1 MRKTKTNGFSLPLHP
16 FQYITYFIII
26 FEILVTCGI
35 LAPVLPDYHQ
45 VSNMQ
50 IIFLVV
56 YVPTQSAVLIT
67 GLVTTLSDPTDPVIY
82 EHRHAIKN
90 K

>member
-16 FQYITYFIII
+16 FQYITYFIIA
-26 FEILVTCGI
+26 FEILVTSAI
-35 LAPVLPDYHQ
+35 LAPMLPDYRQ
-45 VSNMQ
+45 VRNRQ

-56 YVPTQSAVLIT
+56 YIPTQSAVLLT
-67 GLVTTLSDPTDPVIY
+67 GLVTTLSDPTDPVVY
-82 EHRHAIKN
+82 EHRKAIQN